1 MLFVYYFAMLAF
13 TISLAAGTYAG
24 LKSVKL
30 I

>member
-1 MLFVYYFAMLAF
+1 MLFVYYFVLLAF
-13 TISLAAGTYAG
+13 TITLAGGTYAG